1 MKQAIKINPD
11 ELDIV
16 LIKWVDAFDS
26 FGAGWFEWEEVF
38 RKAVLAPCTS
48 VGYLLYEDDKKI
60 VIFGDETG
68 EFASRI
74 TTIPSSWQVSKEIL
88 KKGKKKKTK
97 VSS

>member
-1 MKQAIKINPD
+1 MKLNLKID

-16 LIKWVDAFDS
+16 LIKWVDAFDA
-26 FGAGWFEWEEVF
+26 FGAGWFEWKEISK
-38 RKAVLAPCTS
+38 KAVLAKCTS
-48 VGYLLYEDDKKI
+48 VGYLLHEDKEKI

-74 TTIPSSWQVSKEIL
+74 TVIPSSWQLSKEIL
-88 KKGKKKKTK
+88 RKGKKKPK

>member
-1 MKQAIKINPD
+1 MKKILKVNVE

-16 LIKWVDAFDS
+16 LIKWVDAFDA
-26 FGAGWFEWEEVF
+26 FGAGWFEWEEVLT
-38 RKAVLAPCTS
+38 KGVLAKCTS
-48 VGYLLYEDDKKI
+48 VGYLLHEDKEKI

-74 TTIPSSWQVSKEIL
+74 TVIPSSWQMSREIL
-88 KKGKKKKTK
+88 RKGKKKPK